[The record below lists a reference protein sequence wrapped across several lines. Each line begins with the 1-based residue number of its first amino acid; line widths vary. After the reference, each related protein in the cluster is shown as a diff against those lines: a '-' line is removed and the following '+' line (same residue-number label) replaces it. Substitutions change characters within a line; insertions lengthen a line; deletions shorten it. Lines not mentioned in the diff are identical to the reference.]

1 MVQNKVEENKF
12 CFIICSNDSFYLQE
26 CMFYIGQLNIP
37 KGYEIEV
44 LSIQKSQG
52 MAAGYNEGMNASN
65 AKYKVYLHHDVFILN
80 RNFLYDILTIFNQD
94 ETIGMI
100 GMVGPVK
107 MPTNGMMWYTDRE
120 GDIFL
125 KRIHSEKELDSYYYK
140 IEDGYCVVEAIDGL
154 MMITSKDLPWREE
167 LFDGYHYY
175 DVSQSLEFL
184 RKGYKVVV
192 PNQKVPWVYH
202 DSPIMNLR
210 TYDKYRKIG
219 MEEYREIF
227 YPDPFTVCNR
237 VNNLSLKENVL
248 VLVIAT
254 NQYYEVQETLQSL
267 SFCKEIEKDQI
278 LIVDNGSTD
287 ELRHW
292 LIQQKEY
299 SYIRCNEILEGY
311 GRIMQKVTEEFI
323 TSEDLLVLSPGMKLA
338 REAVSILQEAMIRC
352 ENCGAVT
359 AKVEKSQPLQIS
371 LNESKNRER
380 INDCKKIIQVSY
392 FACLIS
398 NQFLKGI
405 DVQSYDT
412 PEFFFKDLSIQG
424 ILKDIYY
431 YELDKA
437 LFFCNNLK
445 EVMKQSHYKTR
456 FEYKH
461 DESLWNERWN
471 LVYFGGSPN
480 TQLLELMDKPKD
492 EEIYVLEIGCDCGKN
507 LMEVKNRYPKAK
519 VYGLEINPQAVK
531 IASKFAKVETGNIE
545 EKSLSFGNIKFD
557 YILFGD
563 VLEHL
568 KDPEGTLVYCKNFL
582 KKDGKFV
589 LCIPNLNHYSVMKQL
604 VNGYFTY
611 KDQGILDRSHIH
623 FFTYYEIMAMIQR
636 IGCKAERVTY
646 FASESTASPKEKEFV
661 QKLIEISEG
670 AEPFMYFAYQYI
682 LSVSKGE

>member
-1 MVQNKVEENKF
+1 MVKKKIEDNKI

-52 MAAGYNEGMNASN
+52 MAAGYNEGMNVSN
-65 AKYKVYLHHDVFILN
+65 AKYKIYLHHDVFILN
-80 RNFLYDILTIFNQD
+80 RNFLHDILTIFSQD

-100 GMVGPVK
+100 GMVGAVK
-107 MPTNGMMWYTDRE
+107 MPTNGVMWYADRE

-125 KRIHSEKELDSYYYK
+125 KRIHSEKDLGTYYYR
-140 IEDGYCVVEAIDGL
+140 IEDGYRIVEAIDGL
-154 MMITSKDLPWREE
+154 MMITSKDLPWRED

-227 YPDPFTVCNR
+227 YPEPFTVCKR
-237 VNNLSLKENVL
+237 VDNLSSKKNVL

-254 NQYYEVQETLQSL
+254 NQYREVQETLQSL
-267 SFCKEIEKDQI
+267 ACCKEIEKEQI

-311 GRIMQKVTEEFI
+311 GRIIQKVMEDFI
-323 TSEDLLVLSPGMKLA
+323 TSEDLLVLSPGMRLSK
-338 REAVSILQEAMIRC
+338 EAISVLQEAMIQC
-352 ENCGAVT
+352 EHCGAVT
-359 AKVEKSQPLQIS
+359 ARMEKNPSLQIS
-371 LNESKNRER
+371 LKGRESRGR
-380 INDCKKIIQVSY
+380 IDNGKKIIQIPHY
-392 FACLIS
+392 ACLIS
-398 NQFLKGI
+398 NQCLKGI
-405 DVQSYDT
+405 EVQSYNI
-412 PEFFFKDLSIQG
+412 PEFFFKDLSVQG
-424 ILKDIYY
+424 ILRDFYY
-431 YELDKA
+431 YELEDV

-445 EVMKQSHYKTR
+445 EAIEQSHYKKR
-456 FEYKH
+456 FDYKE
-461 DESLWNERWN
+461 DEARWKKRWN
-471 LVYFGGSPN
+471 LTYFGGAPN
-480 TQLLELMDKPKD
+480 TQLLELMEKSKN

-507 LMEVKNRYPKAK
+507 LIEVKNRYPKAM
-519 VYGLEINPQAVK
+519 VYGLEINPQAAA
-531 IASKFAKVETGNIE
+531 IANKFAKVMVGDIE
-545 EKSLSFGNIKFD
+545 EKKLDFGELKFD

-568 KDPEGTLVYCKNFL
+568 KDPEGALYYCKDLL
-582 KKDGKFV
+582 KKDGRFI

-611 KDQGILDRSHIH
+611 KNQGILDRSHIH
-623 FFTYYEIMAMIQR
+623 FFTYYEIISMIQR
-636 IGCKAERVTY
+636 IGYKAERVTY
-646 FASESTASPKEKEFV
+646 FASESTASQEEKEFV
-661 QKLIEISEG
+661 QKLMEISQG